1 MNEFIEW
8 IKGLDYTTIYI
19 TLGAFVTT
27 WGGSIVALVIGL
39 LKQRTKN
46 INYQQALDKLQIK
59 LSQEQTDKIEALR
72 GDIVNM
78 FTEVQKNIIANNNQ
92 ANDERMAVIN
102 QIVEEANES
111 IKELQELSSNETLK
125 ELN

>member
-8 IKGLDYTTIYI
+8 VKGLDYTALYI
-19 TLGAFVTT
+19 ALGTFVTA

-46 INYQQALDKLQIK
+46 FNFVQALEKVKIQLN
-59 LSQEQTDKIEALR
+59 QEQTDKIESLR
-72 GDIVNM
+72 NDIVNM
-78 FTEVQKNIIANNNQ
+78 FTEVQKNIINNNNQ
-92 ANDERMAVIN
+92 ANEERMKVIN
-102 QIVEEANES
+102 TIVEEANES
-111 IKELQELSSNETLK
+111 IEELKKITADETLK

>member
-1 MNEFIEW
+1 MTEFIEW
-8 IKGLDYTTIYI
+8 LKGLDYTAIYAM
-19 TLGAFVTT
+19 LGTFATA

-46 INYQQALDKLQIK
+46 FNYQQALETLQIK

-72 GDIVNM
+72 VDIVNSLG
-78 FTEVQKNIIANNNQ
+78 EIQKNIIINNDQ
-92 ANDERMAVIN
+92 ANQERIAVIN
-102 QIVEEANES
+102 TIVEEANAS
-111 IKELQELSSNETLK
+111 LDELKQMSSEVTLK

>member
-8 IKGLDYTTIYI
+8 LKGLDYTTIYI
-19 TLGAFVTT
+19 TLGAFVTS

-59 LSQEQTDKIEALR
+59 LSQEQTEKIEALR
-72 GDIVNM
+72 VDIVNSLS
-78 FTEVQKNIIANNNQ
+78 EIQKNIIANNNQ
-92 ANDERMAVIN
+92 ANEERMAVIN
-102 QIVEEANES
+102 QIVEETNASVE
-111 IKELQELSSNETLK
+111 ELKQYSSDATLK

>member
-8 IKGLDYTTIYI
+8 LKGLDYTAIYAM
-19 TLGAFVTT
+19 LGTFATA

-46 INYQQALDKLQIK
+46 FNYQQALETLQIK

-72 GDIVNM
+72 VDIVNSLG
-78 FTEVQKNIIANNNQ
+78 EIQKNIIINNENAN
-92 ANDERMAVIN
+92 AERMAVIN
-102 QIVEEANES
+102 TIVEEANAS
-111 IKELQELSSNETLK
+111 LDELKQLSSDETLK
-125 ELN
+125 GLN

>member
-1 MNEFIEW
+1 MLGTF
-8 IKGLDYTTIYI
+8 TT
-19 TLGAFVTT
+19 A

-46 INYQQALDKLQIK
+46 FNYQQALETLQIK

-72 GDIVNM
+72 VDIVNSLN
-78 FTEVQKNIIANNNQ
+78 EVQKNIIVNNNQ
-92 ANDERMAVIN
+92 ANEVRMAVIN
-102 QIVEEANES
+102 TIVEEANAS
-111 IKELQELSSNETLK
+111 LDELKQLSSEVTLK